1 MLIFNSSEELTFLN
15 TSQISFQI
23 NFHLSIDVKDS
34 ISVAACQ
41 ELDFLKSG
49 RAWQDHLTTTYEVMQ
64 RLMVIQRFLNS
75 QIRQYAIKDM

>member
-1 MLIFNSSEELTFLN
+1 MFLN

-49 RAWQDHLTTTYEVMQ
+49 RAWQDHLTKTYEVMQ
-64 RLMVIQRFLNS
+64 RLMDYTEIFKQSYSSICNKRYV
-75 QIRQYAIKDM
+75 K